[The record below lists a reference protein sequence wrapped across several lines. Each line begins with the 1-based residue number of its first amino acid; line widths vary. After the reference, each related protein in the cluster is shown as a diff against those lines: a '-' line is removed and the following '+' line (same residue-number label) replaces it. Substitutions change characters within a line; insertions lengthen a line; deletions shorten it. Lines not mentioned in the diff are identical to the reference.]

1 MQRLMIRAATHS
13 SAQGLYS
20 ALSAFNPELL
30 ADDEDGWFASVE
42 LGSDQN
48 VVEVFDAIQRFVDSR
63 AAGAV
68 PNSVV
73 VALDEREYTIHP
85 QQNRRTAGLG
95 SR

>member
-1 MQRLMIRAATHS
+1 
-13 SAQGLYS
+13 
-20 ALSAFNPELL
+20 
-30 ADDEDGWFASVE
+30 
-42 LGSDQN
+42 